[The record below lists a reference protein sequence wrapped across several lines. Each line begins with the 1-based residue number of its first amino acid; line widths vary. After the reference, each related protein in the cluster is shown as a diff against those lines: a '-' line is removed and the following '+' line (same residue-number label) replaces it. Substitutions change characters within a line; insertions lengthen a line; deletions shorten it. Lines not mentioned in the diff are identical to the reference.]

1 MDERMLKE
9 GMAKVVAYVFQAFLS
24 GDEVGD
30 RLIQM
35 KNNIIPAMRKLI
47 NYAGVKDPEE
57 MEKLPFVTPYDVL
70 EDGLEKVVKAFYDE
84 LRKKFS
90 TESRD
95 ENYAA
100 MQKRVIAWLDRS
112 EARMLEAVK
121 KQLKTDIATQQEV
134 TKIFLHLSE
143 LLENETARLNK
154 YLAEENRQYAKSV
167 VVSNC
172 IKKGYQAYRF
182 VTEGENCEDCNSLNG
197 KTFPLSEAKIG
208 ENMAPMHPN
217 CNCRTGV
224 LDKNGNIAFYA
235 EDLRDGKVPERTR
248 PRTLPAIQPWTL
260 PQTQKEEA
268 KKGDGITELSES
280 EALFI
285 AKLQSIG
292 VSFDKALE
300 ILSEMK
306 RTNGKV
312 PEEKYKEWGF
322 ADKAGIAYVE
332 LQYKMIREGMTLEQY
347 DYLESNAS
355 LSAATSIAITQLARA
370 AMQKVRQR
378 AVEKQINAAK
388 NEGNNESTNKGN
400 TAKPNAQQG
409 TAEGVGEKLKI
420 SDSQFGK
427 KVGKHAEDFG
437 LDPSNQ
443 ASRDFVK
450 NRVNEIFEKPTEIRK
465 GFFRGQGE
473 ILPSGANASGV
484 VKFYIQGADVVIIDM
499 NNNFIT
505 IMKDGINNPS
515 VIRATKI
522 WP

>member
-84 LRKKFS
+84 LRKNFS
-90 TESRD
+90 PESRD
-95 ENYAA
+95 KNYAA
-100 MQKRVIAWLDRS
+100 MQERVIAWLDHS
-112 EARMLEAVK
+112 EARLLEAVK
-121 KQLKTDIATQQEV
+121 KQLKTDIATKQKV

-143 LLENETARLNK
+143 LLEKETARLNK

-167 VVSNC
+167 IVSNC

-182 VTEGENCEDCNSLNG
+182 VTEGENCEDCNSLSG
-197 KTFPLSEAKIG
+197 RTFPLTEAKIG

-332 LQYKMIREGMTLEQY
+332 LQYKMIREGMTLE
-347 DYLESNAS
+347 
-355 LSAATSIAITQLARA
+355 
-370 AMQKVRQR
+370 
-378 AVEKQINAAK
+378 
-388 NEGNNESTNKGN
+388 
-400 TAKPNAQQG
+400 
-409 TAEGVGEKLKI
+409 
-420 SDSQFGK
+420 
-427 KVGKHAEDFG
+427 
-437 LDPSNQ
+437 
-443 ASRDFVK
+443 
-450 NRVNEIFEKPTEIRK
+450 
-465 GFFRGQGE
+465 
-473 ILPSGANASGV
+473 
-484 VKFYIQGADVVIIDM
+484 
-499 NNNFIT
+499 
-505 IMKDGINNPS
+505 
-515 VIRATKI
+515 
-522 WP
+522 

>member
-1 MDERMLKE
+1 MV
-9 GMAKVVAYVFQAFLS
+9 KV
-24 GDEVGD
+24 
-30 RLIQM
+30 
-35 KNNIIPAMRKLI
+35 
-47 NYAGVKDPEE
+47 
-57 MEKLPFVTPYDVL
+57 
-70 EDGLEKVVKAFYDE
+70 FYDE
-84 LRKKFS
+84 LRKNFS
-90 TESRD
+90 PESRD
-95 ENYAA
+95 KNYAA
-100 MQKRVIAWLDRS
+100 MQERVIAWLDHS
-112 EARMLEAVK
+112 EARLLEAVK
-121 KQLKTDIATQQEV
+121 KQLKTDIATKQKV

-143 LLENETARLNK
+143 LLEKETARLNK

-182 VTEGENCEDCNSLNG
+182 VTEGENCEDCNSLSG
-197 KTFPLSEAKIG
+197 RTFPLTEAKIG

-355 LSAATSIAITQLARA
+355 LSTATSIAITQLARA
-370 AMQKVRQR
+370 AVQKVRQR
-378 AVEKQINAAK
+378 AVEKQIKAAK

-400 TAKPNAQQG
+400 TAKPNVQQG
-409 TAEGVGEKLKI
+409 AVGEETNVPDGREVNKLPQTEAQLRHIFRNAKGHLPDTPTNRMLI
-420 SDSQFGK
+420 KNTANNQKNFLGIDSKGTSWYAQMQADGSQIW
-427 KVGKHAEDFG
+427 VQTYNGIITNAG
-437 LDPSNQ
+437 LDETP
-443 ASRDFVK
+443 R
-450 NRVNEIFEKPTEIRK
+450 IFNP
-465 GFFRGQGE
+465 Q
-473 ILPSGANASGV
+473 SGL
-484 VKFYIQGADVVIIDM
+484 
-499 NNNFIT
+499 NNNPL
-505 IMKDGINNPS
+505 K
-515 VIRATKI
+515 
-522 WP
+522 